1 MLSKEV
7 FRISSWVFVE
17 LTAVIKKIYQKSFLK
32 NIFIFFCDVPFN
44 KRANLIKHSTL
55 VTVGMV

>member
-17 LTAVIKKIYQKSFLK
+17 LTAVIKKIYQKSLKK
-32 NIFIFFCDVPFN
+32 NIFI
-44 KRANLIKHSTL
+44 STL